1 MYFLIYTWAILC
13 SLLKEENYRNETRS
27 NENGDIVIV
36 TFIKKETA
44 QMAVKEINKT
54 EKHIPEKQTI
64 WMEMSWVN
72 TYRTI
77 QEEKEK
83 NTKPK
88 SQIEEL

>member
-1 MYFLIYTWAILC
+1 M
-13 SLLKEENYRNETRS
+13 LKEENYRNETRS

-72 TYRTI
+72 IYRTI

-83 NTKPK
+83 NTKPE

>member
-54 EKHIPEKQTI
+54 EEHIPEKQTI

-72 TYRTI
+72 IYRTI

-83 NTKPK
+83 NTKPE

>member
-1 MYFLIYTWAILC
+1 MILC

-72 TYRTI
+72 IYRTI

-83 NTKPK
+83 NTKPE

>member
-1 MYFLIYTWAILC
+1 MLC

-72 TYRTI
+72 IYRTI

-83 NTKPK
+83 NTKPE

>member
-13 SLLKEENYRNETRS
+13 SLLKEENYRNETSS

-72 TYRTI
+72 IYRTI

-83 NTKPK
+83 NTKPE

>member
-1 MYFLIYTWAILC
+1 
-13 SLLKEENYRNETRS
+13 
-27 NENGDIVIV
+27 
-36 TFIKKETA
+36 
-44 QMAVKEINKT
+44 MAVKEINKT

-72 TYRTI
+72 IYRTI

-83 NTKPK
+83 NTKPE